1 MSKKN
6 KKKIVKYMVGGV
18 AVAAISAAVIAAA
31 VSCSSVNSST
41 TTSSSQNNNKNAPAT
56 SLAVSGAK
64 FVEGYDYTASYNSKV
79 TLSASN
85 SNLPTGN
92 VTYAWYC
99 NNSLL
104 SKASSSATYTIT
116 VGQNVNTYYVIS
128 YVNGNQEATSNK
140 ITITPRFNASDFSG
154 EIEANTGSSMQ
165 SASVI
170 NDVTGT
176 DEYTL
181 NYHVLYDGQLLG
193 VTPTQV
199 TWTINGT
206 QSNDNSTS
214 ITVNNLMVGKNTI
227 TASTT
232 ISIPG
237 QDSSFTINST
247 TLVINVAQL
256 DITGNKVVDN
266 AVNVLY
272 DGSLTLAPTSASLSS
287 LTTAGITNPT
297 YQWYEIANGK
307 TTPIALTGET
317 STSLTLKNLVNNA
330 TYYLVVSWQDGK
342 TTNTL
347 TSNKIA
353 VTISNVATLNP
364 SIICD
369 NNNEATSLNLGSN
382 NINNSYKFSINEG
395 ISSTVN
401 GTVTYSLKDTTTNS
415 NIALPSSSTKL
426 GDSLTIDFGTLDL
439 TPGDQYQLIA
449 SIMVPEAN
457 GQSMTYNSTAYP
469 KLVYDINYN

>member
-31 VSCSSVNSST
+31 VSCSSVNSSK

-199 TWTINGT
+199 T
-206 QSNDNSTS
+206 
-214 ITVNNLMVGKNTI
+214 
-227 TASTT
+227 
-232 ISIPG
+232 
-237 QDSSFTINST
+237 
-247 TLVINVAQL
+247 
-256 DITGNKVVDN
+256 
-266 AVNVLY
+266 
-272 DGSLTLAPTSASLSS
+272 
-287 LTTAGITNPT
+287 
-297 YQWYEIANGK
+297 
-307 TTPIALTGET
+307 
-317 STSLTLKNLVNNA
+317 
-330 TYYLVVSWQDGK
+330 
-342 TTNTL
+342 
-347 TSNKIA
+347 
-353 VTISNVATLNP
+353 
-364 SIICD
+364 
-369 NNNEATSLNLGSN
+369 
-382 NINNSYKFSINEG
+382 
-395 ISSTVN
+395 
-401 GTVTYSLKDTTTNS
+401 
-415 NIALPSSSTKL
+415 
-426 GDSLTIDFGTLDL
+426 
-439 TPGDQYQLIA
+439 
-449 SIMVPEAN
+449 
-457 GQSMTYNSTAYP
+457 
-469 KLVYDINYN
+469 